1 MKTHKNIILE
11 YKFIFMFK
19 QLFDDLTQGKYYN
32 TTLIHQ
38 DYIRVKNLWFNKT
51 LGLYLDS
58 DDLEVFSINLIS
70 DYKPLFL
77 LKVTKMTTGLIVVN
91 MINNQNLCEI
101 EGQCQLNQFQCK
113 QHLSFQQYLIKVK

>member
-1 MKTHKNIILE
+1 M
-11 YKFIFMFK
+11 
-19 QLFDDLTQGKYYN
+19 
-32 TTLIHQ
+32 
-38 DYIRVKNLWFNKT
+38 WFNKT

-101 EGQCQLNQFQCK
+101 EG
-113 QHLSFQQYLIKVK
+113 